1 MDMDEPELLM
11 QRFVDNDLTAEERIR
26 LLRMLDQDKA
36 LRRHLLDTEAL
47 IADAAHLPRFV
58 PPIGFR
64 GQVCDRLAVRQPS
77 IMTRARILLTEPHVF
92 RWNVA
97 GALAAG
103 LLLLAVAW
111 FWVSHWPG
119 R

>member
-1 MDMDEPELLM
+1 MDEPELLM
-11 QRFVDNDLTAEERIR
+11 QRFVDNELTAEERIR

-47 IADAAHLPRFV
+47 IADAAQLPRFV
-58 PPIGFR
+58 PPIGFQA
-64 GQVCDRLAVRQPS
+64 QVCDRLAVRQPS
-77 IMTRARILLTEPHVF
+77 MMTRARTLLTEPHVF

-103 LLLLAVAW
+103 SLLLALAW
-111 FWVSHWPG
+111 YWMSHSPG